1 MIEKNYYVLFSDST
15 KSQSVPREE
24 FLPLRCFARSL
35 NAVLSEV
42 PHRSGV
48 TLSVAFASS
57 LFFLYKLNLFY
68 ETTFG
73 KD

>member
-1 MIEKNYYVLFSDST
+1 MSEKNYYVFFSDSK
-15 KSQSVPREE
+15 KSDKVPRQEY
-24 FLPLRCFARSL
+24 FTIRCFARSL

-42 PHRSGV
+42 SHRSGV
-48 TLSVAFASS
+48 TLSVAFPRF
-57 LFFLYKLNLFY
+57 LFCNYKLNLYY